1 VVDDFALGQPS
12 LDEVFMAL
20 TERPAVAEEEVVA

>member
-1 VVDDFALGQPS
+1 VAKPS

-20 TERPAVAEEEVVA
+20 TGHDTHDDTHDDTTGEIR